1 MNTLPKNTNTLEK
14 EVQIYIFKINLSIFE
29 LYPYTINRWIFI
41 PLLFAVRF
49 MKNLFSLFTKNQS
62 LVYKVFL
69 YLIATFFIIYLLPKG
84 GQFKYNFQKGK
95 PWQYENLYA
104 PFTFTI
110 KKDAESIEKEKEAIR
125 ADAIPY
131 FEFDLLMVSQ
141 SEAQFVDLLDVTFVD
156 SLSRVSKSSVERIGL
171 TVVNQIYKSGVID
184 GIYPY
189 ASDKLVYLKKG
200 NEIEEVAYSQFI
212 KKEQLQEKIVELVSE
227 ITAGDTKILLE
238 KILPRAVNPNI
249 TLNTKLTDAFVETQ
263 IKEINPNRGIIE
275 KGGRIIAKGEVVE
288 GDKFQILNSLK
299 AEYQSQVWSKS
310 NYYWLLIGY
319 SLLVSLVFL
328 MLFLFLKKYRLDIF
342 HNNTKVT
349 FIFFNI
355 FLMVFLTTMVVK
367 LDAKYVYV
375 VPLCILPLI
384 LKAFFDPRV
393 GLFVH
398 VLTILLLGFVVPNSF
413 EYMFLQIIAGIVTI
427 LTVSELYK
435 RANLF
440 ISVGQITL
448 IYIIGYFAFYL
459 IQEGNISAME
469 WETFGYFVLCGL
481 ATLFAHP
488 LIYFYEKIFGL
499 VSDVSLLELSDT
511 NSKLLKELSNKAP
524 GTFHH
529 SLNVA
534 NLAEAAANEIGANAM
549 LVRVGA
555 LYHDVGK
562 MINPTYFT
570 ENQVNSVNSHHEL
583 DPKESARIIIDHV
596 IKGIEIARK
605 NNLPD
610 RVIDFIRT
618 HHGTSVVYYFYK
630 MEKELKGEANREEFE
645 YPGPIPF
652 SKETAI
658 LMMADSVEAAS
669 KSLKEPT
676 ASKLDNFVEKI
687 IDGQMDQGQFLN
699 SDITFKEIQMIKKV
713 LKRKLNN
720 IFHLRVEYPE

>member
-1 MNTLPKNTNTLEK
+1 
-14 EVQIYIFKINLSIFE
+14 
-29 LYPYTINRWIFI
+29 
-41 PLLFAVRF
+41 
-49 MKNLFSLFTKNQS
+49 MKNLFSFFAKNQS
-62 LVYKVFL
+62 LIYKVFL
-69 YLIATFFIIYLLPKG
+69 FIVSTLLLIYLLPKG

-104 PFTFTI
+104 PFSFSI
-110 KKDAESIEKEKEAIR
+110 KKSDETLKKEQQEIR
-125 ADAIPY
+125 DNSIPY
-131 FEFDLLMVSQ
+131 FDFDT
-141 SEAQFVDLLDVTFVD
+141 ETINDVEENFHDNLEIQYVD
-156 SLSRVSKSSVERIGL
+156 SLYNTSKRTLEKLGDRIIKEIYENGVSDEIL
-171 TVVNQIYKSGVID
+171 
-184 GIYPY
+184 PY
-189 ASDKLVYLKKG
+189 NDDKLIYLKRG
-200 NEIEEVAYSQFI
+200 NEIEERNYSQLF
-212 KKEQLQEKIVELVSE
+212 KKENLDKKVREVVEKNKAEDIQP
-227 ITAGDTKILLE
+227 LLYSLLNE
-238 KILPRAVNPNI
+238 SLIPNVK
-249 TLNTKLTDAFVETQ
+249 LNNKLTQASIDAEL
-263 IKEINPNRGIIE
+263 KALNPNRGVIE

-288 GDKFQILNSLK
+288 GDKYQILESLK
-299 AEYQSQVWSKS
+299 AEYQSQIWSKN
-310 NYYWLLIGY
+310 NYLWLLVGY

-328 MLFLFLKKYRLDIF
+328 MLFLFLKKYRPEIY

-355 FLMVFLTTMVVK
+355 FLMVFLTTLIVK
-367 LDAKYVYV
+367 VHSDYVYV
-375 VPLCILPLI
+375 IPICILPLI

-398 VLTILLLGFVVPNSF
+398 VLTVLLLGFIVPNSF
-413 EYMFLQIIAGIVTI
+413 EYMFLQFIAGIVTI

-448 IYIIGYFAFYL
+448 VYIIGFFAFYV
-459 IQEGNISAME
+459 IQEGNIQTMPIE
-469 WETFGYFVLCGL
+469 NFGYFILCGL

-488 LIYFYEKIFGL
+488 LIYFYEKLFGL

-534 NLAEAAANEIGANAM
+534 NLAEASANEIGANSM

-555 LYHDVGK
+555 LYHDIGK
-562 MINPTYFT
+562 MLNPTMFT
-570 ENQVNSVNSHHEL
+570 ENQVNSVNSHTEM

-618 HHGTSVVYYFYK
+618 HHGTTLVYYFYA
-630 MEKELKGEANREEFE
+630 KERELQGKAKKEDFV

-669 KSLKEPT
+669 KSLKEPSST
-676 ASKLDNFVEKI
+676 IVDELVEKI
-687 IDGQMDQGQFLN
+687 VNNQMDQGQFLN
-699 SDITFKEIQMIKKV
+699 ADITFKEIQLIKRV
-713 LKRKLNN
+713 LKKKLNN